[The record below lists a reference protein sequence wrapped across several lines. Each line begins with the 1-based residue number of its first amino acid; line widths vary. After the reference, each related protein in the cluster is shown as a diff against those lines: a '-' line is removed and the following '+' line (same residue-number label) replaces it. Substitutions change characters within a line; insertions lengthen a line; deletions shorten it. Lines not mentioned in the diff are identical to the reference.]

1 MAQIAKTHKNREYP
15 KYSSAK
21 SALEHFRLINTL
33 FKYDGIPS
41 SYLQHIKDEIV
52 RFEEVKQQSKQT
64 AINLKNVKDKLGELI
79 EKAVINNIN
88 DESFGLS
95 LKTTKT
101 PSGVEID
108 KYHITKY
115 KNDKTGE
122 TTYDVMEIETETL
135 LYYDIHLYEIAFL
148 LTANTMDG
156 HNKKSK
162 INQELLKNNLQYSQ
176 LKHSIRENTRKLN
189 SENTTNLEQEAINPI
204 IDSLKNQL
212 LMVKQL
218 VNAQYKHRINSKK
231 A

>member
-1 MAQIAKTHKNREYP
+1 MTQTAKTHKNKEYP
-15 KYSSAK
+15 KYSSAR
-21 SALEHFRLINTL
+21 SALEHFRLIGTL
-33 FKYDGIPS
+33 FKYDGIPA
-41 SYLQHIKDEIV
+41 SYLQHIKDEIS

-64 AINLKNVKDKLGELI
+64 ATNLKNVKHKLGELI
-79 EKAVINNIN
+79 EKAVINSMDDDN
-88 DESFGLS
+88 FKLS

-115 KNDKTGE
+115 KDKTGE
-122 TTYDVMEIETETL
+122 TTYDVMEVETETL

-176 LKHSIRENTRKLN
+176 LKHSIRENTRKFN
-189 SENTTNLEQEAINPI
+189 SENTTDLEKEALNPI

-212 LMVKQL
+212 NVVKQV
-218 VNAQYKHRINSKK
+218 VNAQYKHRINAKK